1 MRKWSSPTPSLHNQ
15 LTGRRSRR
23 LDIANE
29 RLPEYFASNSFPYVP
44 VPSMRQPLAA
54 HIQGRGWG
62 SGSTTP
68 TGEGDGTPE
77 PSPGAGA
84 DVPGAWPGQMPV
96 EEMMKRR
103 LDDDEEDG
111 GYVER
116 MAERLAHGRR
126 PSPSPSPSA
135 KNRPRPVKRHETA

>member
-1 MRKWSSPTPSLHNQ
+1 VVLSPVPAQ
-15 LTGRRSRR
+15 LTDERRRSRR

-29 RLPEYFASNSFPYVP
+29 RLPEYYAPTSFPYVP

-54 HIQGRGWG
+54 HMQRGWG

-84 DVPGAWPGQMPV
+84 DVPGAWPGQMPM
-96 EEMMKRR
+96 EELIKRR
-103 LDDDEEDG
+103 IDDDDVG
-111 GYVER
+111 DVER
-116 MAERLAHGRR
+116 MAERFAHSSRR
-126 PSPSPSPSA
+126 ASPSPSA
-135 KNRPRPVKRHETA
+135 PDRPRPLKRHETA